1 VGVSVLVA
9 RSIPRPFVAIIAELR
24 EAADANV
31 HSAQLVSQSSTAIAE
46 GSSQQAASLEE
57 TSASLEEISSMARR
71 NTDNAQRATTI
82 ARSTRTAADAG
93 TTAVAA
99 MNTAMAEIKT
109 SSDGI
114 AKIIKTIDEIAFQ
127 TNILALNAAVE
138 AARAGEAGMGFAVVA
153 EEVRALAQRSA
164 NAAKETATQIDD
176 SVRKSHHGATVCAE
190 VAVHLNEIASKSRE
204 VDQLIAEIATA
215 SHEQTQGIGQVNTA
229 IGEMDRVVQAAAARA
244 EEGAGVAQELTQR
257 STQLQLT
264 VDELALVVGGQSSGR
279 PGSDSQF
286 SNDEPR
292 RPGVPARPQGRPAAR
307 ALVSSTE

>member
-1 VGVSVLVA
+1 MKLGGTHAVSVECDVVGMAGGWSPVVHLSSHGGIKPKYDEAVA
-9 RSIPRPFVAIIAELR
+9 GFVPGGFPASHFGAGAMMGTFGL
-24 EAADANV
+24 
-31 HSAQLVSQSSTAIAE
+31 SAAIAE

-71 NTDNAQRATTI
+71 NTDSAQRATAI

-164 NAAKETATQIDD
+164 HAARETADRIAA
-176 SVRKSHHGATVCAE
+176 SVLAPCALA
-190 VAVHLNEIASKSRE
+190 VAMHRL
-204 VDQLIAEIATA
+204 
-215 SHEQTQGIGQVNTA
+215 
-229 IGEMDRVVQAAAARA
+229 
-244 EEGAGVAQELTQR
+244 
-257 STQLQLT
+257 
-264 VDELALVVGGQSSGR
+264 GR
-279 PGSDSQF
+279 NPRP
-286 SNDEPR
+286 PR
-292 RPGVPARPQGRPAAR
+292 RG
-307 ALVSSTE
+307 